1 MLVAL
6 LKPDVITSGHTD
18 DVVTAIEEEGF
29 TVVEQDLRMITLA
42 TAQELYMEHED
53 KDFYDDVV
61 RYLCSGP
68 VMALLLSKP
77 GDAIGAFRDLMGPTN
92 AERARAE
99 APDSLRARF
108 GVDGMK
114 NAVHGSS
121 DAGSAAREIRVM
133 FPLAVPSG
141 PVAAVSD
148 APTGELVEVI
158 TAGLSELSRVRPD
171 NPEIWLANWMRANR
185 DHTKRH

>member
-99 APDSLRARF
+99 APDRCGCPFLPHAMRC
-108 GVDGMK
+108 
-114 NAVHGSS
+114 
-121 DAGSAAREIRVM
+121 
-133 FPLAVPSG
+133 
-141 PVAAVSD
+141 AVS
-148 APTGELVEVI
+148 TGSVQ
-158 TAGLSELSRVRPD
+158 S
-171 NPEIWLANWMRANR
+171 
-185 DHTKRH
+185 H